1 MSEEPANPMSA
12 RSLVMCGLL
21 VLATFS
27 GVQAF
32 PEEDSN
38 FQSPHTGPDFPV
50 GWIDFSVNQQGAPG
64 QDHRLVYPAMV
75 SGEDS
80 EVAGNGP
87 FPWMVLIVDEN
98 ETPDNYMLLCSR
110 IAQVGTMVY
119 IPSWPTNLESIEDF
133 VSELE
138 EIQEWIH
145 NANQSNEAVLGM
157 FGSVD
162 ESHWGL
168 IGHGVGAVLATNG
181 YINWLTLATNQTV
194 QPPRA
199 IVGLALEVDEVNEP
213 LTIQAPAPNIG
224 LFITGS
230 ADEVAP
236 ATEHVLPVLENV
248 DGFAWQI
255 LHSLG
260 ANHYQYQDSSSFF
273 ENLNDGDASLT
284 QEEQMDHAM
293 EHVLPYLD
301 LTLRGDHSSFREA
314 FNRPNEVDTVVD
326 SNGYVDED
334 FDEAQLIPLTTPISL
349 NGTLLGPM
357 DEAVFLASWSMRN
370 GDQYDDIPSNWTVS
384 TKCVLDNSTV
394 FSGVIINDEARCVV
408 PMSGVSPGAHQIKL
422 KVFVEGG
429 SGYIT
434 FDFNRTNDPIG
445 LIDPH
450 PELLVPQRGYVHLD
464 SSEIA
469 TDPDG
474 QAIEIINATLLEN
487 ESHFNV
493 IIDADLLGFTLS
505 HPLDEEWEG
514 TTKVALELKAGGAIL
529 DLLNVTLNGSILP
542 INDPLIQLSTVVQQV
557 VDEDGPAVWFDASQY
572 ITDPEGA
579 PLTMEINGLT
589 QGEGELLSWFV
600 EPSNDTIRFTPLSN
614 ANGAE
619 VFTLTASDG
628 FNTPLSLD
636 VPFRV
641 NAMNDAFD
649 VTESSWNIALGE
661 EETLLVSL
669 LDFAVDADGDA
680 LVWELESDGSTKSQ
694 MAISGQ
700 ELLISALIDAN
711 GIDNGWW
718 LNVTDGEVVFEKR
731 INLTISAEPDRP
743 VLSNGSITKTSEN
756 TLLLQ
761 WLWSDTDPDSQM
773 DIIVNLDGVLQSGT
787 MNCDSSIITSWCTQ
801 LFTGEQIEG
810 SILQFDIIARD
821 PAFADVSLRLQYTVP
836 VEPETPS
843 ADSDDPSSGGSTL
856 IAAVIIVPLVALVG
870 WMLFQV
876 RKPPQQPEPDDQSGG
891 LLARAERK
899 INES

>member
-1 MSEEPANPMSA
+1 MSEGLANHMSA
-12 RSLVMCGLL
+12 RSLVLCGLL

-38 FQSPHTGPDFPV
+38 FQPPHSGPDFPV
-50 GWIDFSVNQQGAPG
+50 GYIDFSVNQQGPPG

-75 SGEDS
+75 AGEDS

-98 ETPDNYMLLCSR
+98 ESPDNYMLLCSR
-110 IAQVGTMVY
+110 IAQAGTMVY
-119 IPSWPTNLESIEDF
+119 IPSWPTNLESMEDF
-133 VSELE
+133 VSQLE

-181 YINWLTLATNQTV
+181 YINWLSTATNQTA

-260 ANHYQYQDSSSFF
+260 ANHYQYQDSSSFLEDF
-273 ENLNDGDASLT
+273 NDGDASLT
-284 QEEQMDHAM
+284 QEEQLDHAM

-314 FNRPNEVDTVVD
+314 FNRPNDVNTVTD

-334 FDEAQLIPLTTPISL
+334 FDEAQLIPLSTPISL
-349 NGTLLGPM
+349 NGTLFSPT
-357 DEAVFLASWSMRN
+357 DDAVFVASWSMRN
-370 GDQYDDIPSNWTVS
+370 GDQYDDIPSNWTV
-384 TKCVLDNSTV
+384 TAECMLDNSTV
-394 FSGVIINDEARCVV
+394 VSGVINNDEARCVV
-408 PMSGVSPGAHQIKL
+408 PMGGVSPGAHQIKL

-429 SGYIT
+429 SGFIT

-450 PELLVPQRGYVHLD
+450 PELLVPQRGYAHLD

-469 TDPDG
+469 IDPDG
-474 QAIEIINATLLEN
+474 QAIEIINATLLDN

-493 IIDADLLGFTLS
+493 IIDADLLGFTLTHS
-505 HPLDEEWEG
+505 LDEEWEG
-514 TTKVALELKAGGAIL
+514 TTRIALELKAAGAIL
-529 DLLNVTLNGSILP
+529 DIQNVTLNASILP
-542 INDPLIQLSTVVQQV
+542 INDLLIQISTVGQQV
-557 VDEDGPAVWFDASQY
+557 VDEDSPAVWFDASQY
-572 ITDPEGA
+572 ISDPEGA
-579 PLTMEINGLT
+579 PLSMEINGLL
-589 QGEGELLSWFV
+589 QGEGELLAWFV
-600 EPSNDTIRFTPLSN
+600 EPSNDTIRFTPLPN

-619 VFTLTASDG
+619 VFTLSASDG
-628 FNTPLSLD
+628 FNTPLSID

-649 VTESSWNIALGE
+649 VTESAWDIALE
-661 EETLLVSL
+661 EEGTLLLSL
-669 LDFAVDADGDA
+669 LDFAVDTDGDA
-680 LVWELESDGSTKSQ
+680 LVWELESEGSTKSQ

-700 ELLISALIDAN
+700 ELLISALIDVN

-718 LNVTDGEVVFEKR
+718 LNVTDGDDVFEKR
-731 INLTISAEPDRP
+731 ITLTISPEPDRP
-743 VLSNGSITKTSEN
+743 ILSNGSITKTSDD

-761 WLWSDTDPDSQM
+761 WVWSDADPDSEM
-773 DIIVNLDGVLQSGT
+773 DVIVNLNGVLQSGIID
-787 MNCDSSIITSWCTQ
+787 CDSSGVCSQI
-801 LFTGEQIEG
+801 FTAEQVEG
-810 SILQFDIIARD
+810 DILQFDIIAKD
-821 PAFADVSLRLQYTVP
+821 SAFADVSMRVQYTVP
-836 VEPETPS
+836 IESETPS
-843 ADSDDPSSGGSTL
+843 SDSDGSSSGSSTL
-856 IAAVIIVPLVALVG
+856 LAAVIIVPLVALVG
-870 WMLFQV
+870 WMLLQV
-876 RKPPQQPEPDDQSGG
+876 RKPPQQPELEDQSGG

>member
-1 MSEEPANPMSA
+1 MSEGLANHMSA
-12 RSLVMCGLL
+12 RSLVLCGLL

-38 FQSPHTGPDFPV
+38 FQPPHSGPDFPV
-50 GWIDFSVNQQGAPG
+50 GYIDFSVNQQGPPG

-75 SGEDS
+75 AGEDS

-98 ETPDNYMLLCSR
+98 ESPDNYMLLCSR
-110 IAQVGTMVY
+110 IAQAGTMVY
-119 IPSWPTNLESIEDF
+119 IPSWPTNLESMEDF

-181 YINWLTLATNQTV
+181 YINWLSTATNQTA

-260 ANHYQYQDSSSFF
+260 ANHYQYQDSSSFLEDF
-273 ENLNDGDASLT
+273 NDGDASLT
-284 QEEQMDHAM
+284 QEEQLDHAM

-314 FNRPNEVDTVVD
+314 FNRPNDVDTVTD

-334 FDEAQLIPLTTPISL
+334 FDEAQLIPLSTPISL
-349 NGTLLGPM
+349 NGTLFSPT
-357 DEAVFLASWSMRN
+357 DDAVFVASWSMRN
-370 GDQYDDIPSNWTVS
+370 GDQYDDIPSNWTV
-384 TKCVLDNSTV
+384 TAECMLDNSTV
-394 FSGVIINDEARCVV
+394 VSGVINNDEARCVV
-408 PMSGVSPGAHQIKL
+408 PMGGVSPGAHQIKL

-429 SGYIT
+429 SGFIT

-450 PELLVPQRGYVHLD
+450 PELLVPQRGYAHLD

-469 TDPDG
+469 IDPDG
-474 QAIEIINATLLEN
+474 QAIEIINATLLDN

-493 IIDADLLGFTLS
+493 IIDADLLGFTLTHS
-505 HPLDEEWEG
+505 LDEEWEG
-514 TTKVALELKAGGAIL
+514 TTRIALELKAGGAIL
-529 DLLNVTLNGSILP
+529 DILNVTLNASILP
-542 INDPLIQLSTVVQQV
+542 INDPLIQISTVGQQV
-557 VDEDGPAVWFDASQY
+557 VDEDSPAVWFDASQY
-572 ITDPEGA
+572 ISDPEGA
-579 PLTMEINGLT
+579 PLSMEINGLL
-589 QGEGELLSWFV
+589 QGEGELLAWFV
-600 EPSNDTIRFTPLSN
+600 EPSNDTIRFTPLPN

-619 VFTLTASDG
+619 VFTLSASDG
-628 FNTPLSLD
+628 FNTPLSID

-649 VTESSWNIALGE
+649 VTESAWDIALE
-661 EETLLVSL
+661 EEGTLLLSL
-669 LDFAVDADGDA
+669 LDFAVDTDGDA
-680 LVWELESDGSTKSQ
+680 LVWELESEGSTKSQ

-700 ELLISALIDAN
+700 ELLISALIDVN

-718 LNVTDGEVVFEKR
+718 LNVTDGDDVFEKR
-731 INLTISAEPDRP
+731 ITLTISPEPDRP
-743 VLSNGSITKTSEN
+743 ILSNGSITKTSDD

-761 WLWSDTDPDSQM
+761 WVWSDADPDSEM
-773 DIIVNLDGVLQSGT
+773 DVIVNLNGVLQSGIID
-787 MNCDSSIITSWCTQ
+787 CDSSGVCSQI
-801 LFTGEQIEG
+801 FTAEQVEGE
-810 SILQFDIIARD
+810 ILQFDIIAKD
-821 PAFADVSLRLQYTVP
+821 SAFADVSMRVQYTVP
-836 VEPETPS
+836 IESETPS
-843 ADSDDPSSGGSTL
+843 SDSDGSSSGSSTL
-856 IAAVIIVPLVALVG
+856 LAAVIIVPLVALVG
-870 WMLFQV
+870 WMLLQV
-876 RKPPQQPEPDDQSGG
+876 RKPPQQPEPEDQSGG

>member
-1 MSEEPANPMSA
+1 MSEGLANHMSA
-12 RSLVMCGLL
+12 RSLVLCGLL

-38 FQSPHTGPDFPV
+38 FQPPHSGPDFPV
-50 GWIDFSVNQQGAPG
+50 GYIDFSVNQQGPPG

-75 SGEDS
+75 AGEDS

-98 ETPDNYMLLCSR
+98 ESPDNYMLLCSR
-110 IAQVGTMVY
+110 IAQAGTMVY
-119 IPSWPTNLESIEDF
+119 IPSWPTNLESMEDF
-133 VSELE
+133 VSQLE

-168 IGHGVGAVLATNG
+168 IGHGVGADLATNG
-181 YINWLTLATNQTV
+181 YINWLSTATNQTA

-260 ANHYQYQDSSSFF
+260 ANHYQYQDSSSFLEDF
-273 ENLNDGDASLT
+273 NDGDASLT
-284 QEEQMDHAM
+284 QEEQLDHAM

-314 FNRPNEVDTVVD
+314 FNRPNDVDTVTD

-334 FDEAQLIPLTTPISL
+334 FDEAQLIPLSTPISL
-349 NGTLLGPM
+349 NGTLFSPT
-357 DEAVFLASWSMRN
+357 DDAVFVASWSMRN
-370 GDQYDDIPSNWTVS
+370 GDQYDDIPSNWTV
-384 TKCVLDNSTV
+384 TAECMLDNSTV
-394 FSGVIINDEARCVV
+394 VSGVINNDEARCVV
-408 PMSGVSPGAHQIKL
+408 PMGGVSPGAHQIKL

-429 SGYIT
+429 SGFIT

-450 PELLVPQRGYVHLD
+450 PELLVPQRGYAHLD

-469 TDPDG
+469 IDPDG
-474 QAIEIINATLLEN
+474 QAIEIINATLLDN

-493 IIDADLLGFTLS
+493 IIDADLLGFTLTHS
-505 HPLDEEWEG
+505 LDEEWEG
-514 TTKVALELKAGGAIL
+514 TTRIALELKAGGAVL
-529 DLLNVTLNGSILP
+529 DILNVTLNASILP
-542 INDPLIQLSTVVQQV
+542 INDPLIQISTVGQQV
-557 VDEDGPAVWFDASQY
+557 VDEDSPAVWFDASQY
-572 ITDPEGA
+572 ISDPEGA
-579 PLTMEINGLT
+579 PLSMEINGLL
-589 QGEGELLSWFV
+589 QGEGELLAWFV
-600 EPSNDTIRFTPLSN
+600 EPSNDTIRFTPLPN

-619 VFTLTASDG
+619 VFTLSASDG
-628 FNTPLSLD
+628 FNTPLSID

-649 VTESSWNIALGE
+649 VTESAWDIALE
-661 EETLLVSL
+661 EEGTLLLSL
-669 LDFAVDADGDA
+669 LDFAVDTDGDA
-680 LVWELESDGSTKSQ
+680 LVWELESEGSTKSQ

-700 ELLISALIDAN
+700 ELLISALIDVN

-718 LNVTDGEVVFEKR
+718 LNVTDGDDVFEKR
-731 INLTISAEPDRP
+731 ITLTISPVPDRP
-743 VLSNGSITKTSEN
+743 ILSDGSITKTSDD

-761 WLWSDTDPDSQM
+761 WVWSDADPDSEM
-773 DIIVNLDGVLQSGT
+773 DVIVNLNGVLQSGIID
-787 MNCDSSIITSWCTQ
+787 CDSSGVCSQI
-801 LFTGEQIEG
+801 FTAEQVEGE
-810 SILQFDIIARD
+810 ILQFDIIAKD
-821 PAFADVSLRLQYTVP
+821 SAFADVSMRVQYTVP
-836 VEPETPS
+836 IESETPS
-843 ADSDDPSSGGSTL
+843 SDSDGSSSGSSTL
-856 IAAVIIVPLVALVG
+856 LAAVIIVPLVALVG
-870 WMLFQV
+870 WMLLQV
-876 RKPPQQPEPDDQSGG
+876 RKPPQQPELEDQSGG

>member
-1 MSEEPANPMSA
+1 MSEGLANHMSA
-12 RSLVMCGLL
+12 RSLVLCGLL

-38 FQSPHTGPDFPV
+38 FQPPHSGPDFPV
-50 GWIDFSVNQQGAPG
+50 GYIDFSVNQQGPPG

-75 SGEDS
+75 AGEDS

-98 ETPDNYMLLCSR
+98 ESPDNYMLLCSR
-110 IAQVGTMVY
+110 IAQAGTMVY
-119 IPSWPTNLESIEDF
+119 IPSWPTNLESLEDF

-168 IGHGVGAVLATNG
+168 IGHGVGADLATNG
-181 YINWLTLATNQTV
+181 YINWLSTATNQTA

-260 ANHYQYQDSSSFF
+260 ANHYQYQDSSSFLEDF
-273 ENLNDGDASLT
+273 NDGDASLT
-284 QEEQMDHAM
+284 QEEQLDHAM

-301 LTLRGDHSSFREA
+301 LTLRGDHSSFRDA
-314 FNRPNEVDTVVD
+314 FNRPNDVDTVTD

-334 FDEAQLIPLTTPISL
+334 FDEAQLIPLSTPISL
-349 NGTLLGPM
+349 NGTLFSPT
-357 DEAVFLASWSMRN
+357 DDAVFVASWSMRN
-370 GDQYDDIPSNWTVS
+370 GDQYDDIPSNWTV
-384 TKCVLDNSTV
+384 TAECMLDNSTV
-394 FSGVIINDEARCVV
+394 VSGVINNDEARCVV
-408 PMSGVSPGAHQIKL
+408 PMGGVSPGAHQIKL

-429 SGYIT
+429 SGFIT

-450 PELLVPQRGYVHLD
+450 PELLVPQRGYAHLD

-469 TDPDG
+469 IDPDG
-474 QAIEIINATLLEN
+474 QAIEIINATLLDN

-493 IIDADLLGFTLS
+493 IIDADLLGFTLTHS
-505 HPLDEEWEG
+505 LDEEWEG
-514 TTKVALELKAGGAIL
+514 TTRIALELKAGGAIL
-529 DLLNVTLNGSILP
+529 DLLNVTLNASILP
-542 INDPLIQLSTVVQQV
+542 INDPLIQISAVGQQV
-557 VDEDGPAVWFDASQY
+557 DDEDSPAVWFDASQY
-572 ITDPEGA
+572 ISDPEGA
-579 PLTMEINGLT
+579 PLSMEINGLL
-589 QGEGELLSWFV
+589 QGEGELLAWFV
-600 EPSNDTIRFTPLSN
+600 EPSNDTIRFTPLPN

-619 VFTLTASDG
+619 VFTLSASDG
-628 FNTPLSLD
+628 FNTPLSID

-649 VTESSWNIALGE
+649 VTESAWDIALE
-661 EETLLVSL
+661 EEGTLLLSL
-669 LDFAVDADGDA
+669 LDFAVDTDGDA
-680 LVWELESDGSTKSQ
+680 LVWELESEGSTKSQ

-700 ELLISALIDAN
+700 ELLISALIDVN

-718 LNVTDGEVVFEKR
+718 LNVTDGDDVFEKR
-731 INLTISAEPDRP
+731 ITLTISPEPDRP
-743 VLSNGSITKTSEN
+743 ILSNGSITKTSDD

-761 WLWSDTDPDSQM
+761 WVWSDADSDSEM
-773 DIIVNLDGVLQSGT
+773 DVIVNLNGVLQSG
-787 MNCDSSIITSWCTQ
+787 MIDCDSSGVCSQI
-801 LFTGEQIEG
+801 FTAEQVEG
-810 SILQFDIIARD
+810 DILQFDIIAKD
-821 PAFADVSLRLQYTVP
+821 SAFADVSMRVQYTVP
-836 VEPETPS
+836 IESETPS
-843 ADSDDPSSGGSTL
+843 SDSDGSSSGSSTL
-856 IAAVIIVPLVALVG
+856 LAAVIIVPLVALVG
-870 WMLFQV
+870 WMLLQV
-876 RKPPQQPEPDDQSGG
+876 RKPPQQPELEDQSGG

>member
-1 MSEEPANPMSA
+1 MSEGLANHMSA
-12 RSLVMCGLL
+12 RSLVLCGLL

-38 FQSPHTGPDFPV
+38 FQPPHSGPDFPV
-50 GWIDFSVNQQGAPG
+50 GYIDFSVNQQGPPG

-75 SGEDS
+75 AGEDS

-98 ETPDNYMLLCSR
+98 ESPDNYMLLCSR
-110 IAQVGTMVY
+110 IAQAGTMVY
-119 IPSWPTNLESIEDF
+119 IPSWPTNLESMEDF

-181 YINWLTLATNQTV
+181 YINWLSTATNQTA

-260 ANHYQYQDSSSFF
+260 ANHYQYQDSSSFLEDF
-273 ENLNDGDASLT
+273 NDGDASLT
-284 QEEQMDHAM
+284 QEEQLDHAM

-314 FNRPNEVDTVVD
+314 FNRPNDVDTVTD

-334 FDEAQLIPLTTPISL
+334 FDEAQLIPLSTPISL
-349 NGTLLGPM
+349 NGTLFSPT
-357 DEAVFLASWSMRN
+357 DDAVFVASWSMRN
-370 GDQYDDIPSNWTVS
+370 GDQYDDIPSNWTV
-384 TKCVLDNSTV
+384 TAECMLDNSTV
-394 FSGVIINDEARCVV
+394 VSGVINNDEARCVV
-408 PMSGVSPGAHQIKL
+408 PMGGVSPGAHQIKL

-429 SGYIT
+429 SGFIA

-450 PELLVPQRGYVHLD
+450 PELLVPQRGYAHLD

-469 TDPDG
+469 IDPDG
-474 QAIEIINATLLEN
+474 QAIEIINATPLDN

-493 IIDADLLGFTLS
+493 IIDADLLGFTLTHS
-505 HPLDEEWEG
+505 LDEEWEG
-514 TTKVALELKAGGAIL
+514 TTRIALELKAGGAVL
-529 DLLNVTLNGSILP
+529 DILNVTLNASILP
-542 INDPLIQLSTVVQQV
+542 INDPLIQISTVGQQV
-557 VDEDGPAVWFDASQY
+557 VDEDSSAVWFDASQY
-572 ITDPEGA
+572 ISDPEGA
-579 PLTMEINGLT
+579 PLSMEINGLL
-589 QGEGELLSWFV
+589 QGEGELLAWFV
-600 EPSNDTIRFTPLSN
+600 EPSNDTIRFTPLPN

-619 VFTLTASDG
+619 VFTLSASDG
-628 FNTPLSLD
+628 FNTPLSID

-649 VTESSWNIALGE
+649 VTESAWDIALE
-661 EETLLVSL
+661 EEGTLLLSL
-669 LDFAVDADGDA
+669 LDFAVDTDGDA
-680 LVWELESDGSTKSQ
+680 LVWELESEGSTKSQ

-700 ELLISALIDAN
+700 ELLISALIDVN

-718 LNVTDGEVVFEKR
+718 LNVTDGDDVFEKR
-731 INLTISAEPDRP
+731 ITLTISPVPDRP
-743 VLSNGSITKTSEN
+743 ILSNGSITKTSDD

-761 WLWSDTDPDSQM
+761 WVWSDADSDSEM
-773 DIIVNLDGVLQSGT
+773 DVIVNLNGVLQSGIID
-787 MNCDSSIITSWCTQ
+787 CDSSGVCSQI
-801 LFTGEQIEG
+801 FTAEQVEGE
-810 SILQFDIIARD
+810 ILQFDIIAKD
-821 PAFADVSLRLQYTVP
+821 SAFADVSMRVQYTVP
-836 VEPETPS
+836 IESETPS
-843 ADSDDPSSGGSTL
+843 SDSDGSSGGSSTL
-856 IAAVIIVPLVALVG
+856 LAAVIIVPLVALVG
-870 WMLFQV
+870 WMLLQV
-876 RKPPQQPEPDDQSGG
+876 RKPPQQPELEDQSGG